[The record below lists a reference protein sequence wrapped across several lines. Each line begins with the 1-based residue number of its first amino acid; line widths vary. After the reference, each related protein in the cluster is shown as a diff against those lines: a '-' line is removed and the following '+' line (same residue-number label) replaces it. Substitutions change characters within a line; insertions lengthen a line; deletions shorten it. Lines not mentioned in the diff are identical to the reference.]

1 MLRNIVELVRGRTTD
16 YAKAHAFL
24 RMSAA
29 DTYGVGTGD
38 DECAEFDRN
47 EPSITIGTARG
58 SDGPVRVTVPL
69 QQSRHS
75 AILGTTGSG
84 KTKCSEH
91 QFVEHL
97 WLGAG
102 IGAIDFKNDLHP
114 TCVQWVGAYAYGLP
128 EAERLAFIRSLP
140 IVNPFASDALPP
152 FNVCHS
158 FAGWSHEVQCY
169 EITNGLGRL
178 FDQGLT
184 FHQENVLRHLL
195 MLLMEHQLSLVEA
208 PEVMQDEVLRG
219 ILVERSRNETI
230 REFFCRTYA
239 DVPTVAKQALCTRL
253 QSLLLPENVRL
264 MLGADSIIDLRGI
277 LDHGRTLLVFLGKG
291 SGVPEEQAEMLAGLF
306 LNLFFQAAYSS
317 SRRSRP
323 YTMILDEF
331 FHILT
336 PALTRRFNSALT
348 TLRSY
353 RVNLLLVLHTFSQV
367 EPALRDA
374 MLGNCDAL
382 AIFRTS
388 GKNADCLGDFLP
400 NHDPE
405 LASELLRRSGE
416 FPSYRVMRA
425 AMIERLQRLP
435 NRQAYWY
442 DRRQPHRAVLLRVPD
457 VPEPHEA
464 IGISAGALDR
474 FIREH
479 RIEVGGAALPKSVL
493 RAQVA
498 ARRERLRQ
506 LLRPPIR
513 IVSVPDEPSP
523 PHSLGARRAKRRPR
537 LG

>member
-1 MLRNIVELVRGRTTD
+1 MLRNLVELVRGRTTD
-16 YAKAHAFL
+16 YVKAHAFL

-29 DTYGVGTGD
+29 DTYGAGTGG
-38 DECAEFDRN
+38 DECAMFDSS
-47 EPSITIGTARG
+47 EPAITIGTARG
-58 SDGPVRVTVPL
+58 SSGSVRVTVPL
-69 QQSRHS
+69 YQSRHA
-75 AILGTTGSG
+75 AILGSTGAG
-84 KTKCSEH
+84 KTKCSENMY
-91 QFVEHL
+91 VDYL
-97 WLGAG
+97 WQGAG
-102 IGAIDFKNDLHP
+102 IGAIDFKNDLYP
-114 TCVQWVGAYAYGLP
+114 TCRRWLGAYAYGLP
-128 EAERLAFIRSLP
+128 EAQCLAFIRSLP
-140 IVNPFASDALPP
+140 IVSPFASDALPP
-152 FNVCHS
+152 FNVCHE
-158 FAGWSHEVQCY
+158 FAGWSPEVQCY
-169 EITNGLGRL
+169 EITSGLARL

-184 FHQENVLRHLL
+184 FHQENVLRHVL
-195 MLLMEHQLSLVEA
+195 MVLMEHRLSLVEA
-208 PEVMQDEVLRG
+208 PDVMQDEVLRG
-219 ILVERSRNETI
+219 ILVERSQNETI
-230 REFFCRTYA
+230 RDFFYRTYA

-277 LDHGRTLLVFLGKG
+277 LDHGRPLLVFLGKG

-353 RVNLLLVLHTFSQV
+353 GVNLMLVLHTFSQV
-367 EPALRDA
+367 DPALRDA

-405 LASELLRRSGE
+405 LAAELLRRSGE
-416 FPSYRVMRA
+416 FPSYRVLRA

-435 NRQAYWY
+435 NRHAYWY

-464 IGISAGALDR
+464 IGISPGALDR

-479 RIEVGGAALPKSVL
+479 RIEVGGYALPKSAL
-493 RAQVA
+493 RAQIA
-498 ARRERLRQ
+498 ARRERLHQ
-506 LLRPPIR
+506 LVRPPIR
-513 IVSVPDEPSP
+513 IASIPAEPP
-523 PHSLGARRAKRRPR
+523 PPPSLDARRAKRRPR